1 MCPSTD
7 LSTITQPVI
16 PIGSLRTSMSFARVA
31 SSSIQEFR
39 RRSLWQVPPIYVGGA
54 WFLVRSAEWCAA
66 LSLANVGS
74 PCRFTFSAN
83 KE

>member
-1 MCPSTD
+1 
-7 LSTITQPVI
+7 
-16 PIGSLRTSMSFARVA
+16 MSFSRVA

-54 WFLVRSAEWCAA
+54 WFPLRSAEWCAT
-66 LSLANVGS
+66 LFLANVGS

-83 KE
+83 KECNREV